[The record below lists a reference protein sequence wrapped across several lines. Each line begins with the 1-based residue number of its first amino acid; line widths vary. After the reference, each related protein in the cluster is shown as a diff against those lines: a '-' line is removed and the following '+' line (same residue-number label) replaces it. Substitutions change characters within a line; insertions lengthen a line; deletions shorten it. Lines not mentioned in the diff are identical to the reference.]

1 MGGHLAFSSLLE
13 SVCSRLGTLN
23 KRVLLR
29 SRAPRA
35 GWVLVQMAHR
45 TSHNRGVIP
54 SQVIRV
60 LSSKMGG

>member
-29 SRAPRA
+29 SRAPRS

-54 SQVIRV
+54 
-60 LSSKMGG
+60 LPGD